1 MARSA
6 VINVPDQVYGL
17 LGFFHTCSSIVLQC
31 DIKQEIFCM
40 KKRHFNSRLL
50 QALLALALVGITPGL
65 FAGETEVKRL
75 SEPVEVTATHEV
87 FGSTLPEN
95 GTPLSLGDLME
106 DNQKYLDQEVLV
118 ETRIA
123 KVCQKK
129 GCFFVAQEGPS
140 TARVTFK
147 DYGFF
152 IPTDSGGKNVVL
164 LGTFSRKSVSKEQ
177 AEHYAADLGETA
189 ASTPEKYEYSIVA
202 SAIKIPK
209 G

>member
-1 MARSA
+1 MNTRR
-6 VINVPDQVYGL
+6 INQ
-17 LGFFHTCSSIVLQC
+17 GFFTTLFTLMIFGTAPVLVA
-31 DIKQEIFCM
+31 EE
-40 KKRHFNSRLL
+40 S
-50 QALLALALVGITPGL
+50 
-65 FAGETEVKRL
+65 EVLRL
-75 SEPVEVTATHEV
+75 SEPVEVTATYEV
-87 FGSTLPEN
+87 FGSTLPQS
-95 GTPLSLGDLME
+95 GTPLSLAELVE
-106 DNQKYLDQEVLV
+106 DNEQYLDQEVLV

-129 GCFFVAQEGPS
+129 GCFFVATEGAS

-177 AEHYAADLGETA
+177 AEHYAADLGEKV
-189 ASTPEKYEYSIVA
+189 ASAPEKFEYSIVA
-202 SAIKIPK
+202 SAVKIPR

>member
-1 MARSA
+1 
-6 VINVPDQVYGL
+6 
-17 LGFFHTCSSIVLQC
+17 
-31 DIKQEIFCM
+31 M
-40 KKRHFNSRLL
+40 KTRHFNPRFIRT
-50 QALLALALVGITPGL
+50 LLALTLIGIAPGL
-65 FAGETEVKRL
+65 FAGDSEVILL

-87 FGSTLPEN
+87 FGSTLPQS
-95 GTPLSLGDLME
+95 GTPLSLADLMTNE
-106 DNQKYLDQEVLV
+106 NKYLDQEVMV

-129 GCFFVAQEGPS
+129 GCFFVAQQGAS

-152 IPTDSGGKNVVL
+152 IPTDSGGKTVVL

-189 ASTPEKYEYSIVA
+189 AAKPEKFEYSIVA
-202 SAIKIPK
+202 SAVKVPRS
-209 G
+209 

>member
-1 MARSA
+1 MRT
-6 VINVPDQVYGL
+6 I
-17 LGFFHTCSSIVLQC
+17 
-31 DIKQEIFCM
+31 
-40 KKRHFNSRLL
+40 HFNLRLI
-50 QALLALALVGITPGL
+50 AALVVFAIIGNSPGL
-65 FAGETEVKRL
+65 FAAESEVKRL
-75 SEPVEVTATHEV
+75 SEPVEVTATHEI
-87 FGSTLPEN
+87 FGSALPET
-95 GTPLSLGDLME
+95 GTPLAFADLMK
-106 DNQKYLDQEVLV
+106 DNEKYLDQEVLV

-164 LGTFSRKSVSKEQ
+164 LGTFSRKSMSKEQ
-177 AEHYAADLGETA
+177 AEHYAADLGEAPPA
-189 ASTPEKYEYSIVA
+189 APEEFEYSIVA
-202 SAIKIPK
+202 SAVKIPK

>member
-1 MARSA
+1 
-6 VINVPDQVYGL
+6 
-17 LGFFHTCSSIVLQC
+17 
-31 DIKQEIFCM
+31 M

-65 FAGETEVKRL
+65 FAGESEVTRL

-87 FGSTLPEN
+87 FGSTLPN
-95 GTPLSLGDLME
+95 SGTPLGLGDLMNDE
-106 DNQKYLDQEVLV
+106 NKYLDQEVKV

-152 IPTDSGGKNVVL
+152 IPTDSGGKTVVL

-177 AEHYAADLGETA
+177 AGHYAADLGETA
-189 ASTPEKYEYSIVA
+189 AATPEKFEYSIVA
-202 SAIKIPK
+202 SAVKIPK
-209 G
+209 S

>member
-1 MARSA
+1 MNTRR
-6 VINVPDQVYGL
+6 INQ
-17 LGFFHTCSSIVLQC
+17 GFFTTLFTLMIFGTAPVLVA
-31 DIKQEIFCM
+31 EE
-40 KKRHFNSRLL
+40 S
-50 QALLALALVGITPGL
+50 
-65 FAGETEVKRL
+65 EVLRL
-75 SEPVEVTATHEV
+75 SEPVEVTATYEV
-87 FGSTLPEN
+87 FGSTLPQS
-95 GTPLSLGDLME
+95 GKPLSLAELVE
-106 DNQKYLDQEVLV
+106 DNEQYLDQEVLV

-129 GCFFVAQEGPS
+129 GCFFVATEGAS

-177 AEHYAADLGETA
+177 AEHYAADLGEKV
-189 ASTPEKYEYSIVA
+189 ASAPEKFEYSIVA
-202 SAIKIPK
+202 SAVKIPR